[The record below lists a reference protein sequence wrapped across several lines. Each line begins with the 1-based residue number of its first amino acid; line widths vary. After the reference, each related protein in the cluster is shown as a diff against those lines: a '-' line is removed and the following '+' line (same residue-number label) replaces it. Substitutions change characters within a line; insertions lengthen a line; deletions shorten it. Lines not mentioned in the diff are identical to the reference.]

1 MATGCARVVFLSRR
15 SGSDRWSLGPI
26 SPAPCALRSIP
37 SSRTSRAGGS
47 PDEKI
52 SGAAQNA
59 SRPSPHGAVSPSTA
73 LGFPSDFVG
82 SYFFPHLASSLS
94 RLWSLPSSVSSSFHG
109 GWFESPIRPPLV
121 EVEWPP
127 LPRLASLLKMDPKGR
142 NPNWDRWGKKEA
154 PQGSQSW
161 NKNRNL
167 SWRLKPNLGK
177 FDIKEDIVTSSG
189 DGGQSGIL
197 KTPPAASKKEIENA
211 RRPFCHKCGME
222 GHHARD
228 CFKSLWCDICRK
240 ETHVPAR
247 CVLPKQNK
255 PCMPIVGMAADG
267 LGLYSSHFAK
277 PLSRKP
283 KRSFIGLV
291 KVVEG
296 LISAKD
302 LEKDFGFH
310 FPWGKTWKATK
321 CHVGFL
327 MQFPS
332 QEKLDEMINFSELKM
347 KMSGAKNSV
356 SYWSSQAKPKSKL
369 HSVWI
374 VAENVPEELQNY
386 QAICE
391 LGSTIGAVE
400 EVDILSLDSKDIVRF
415 KVHVKSVAMIPPI
428 IEVGVKPL
436 LYDIFFKIDDITD
449 EGWNDES
456 INLGKR
462 ASVDR
467 QGLDD
472 PSYEKTGKK
481 ARNVGDKSV
490 KEELRLENNG
500 DMMSQG
506 KSSGRGPDLGDNNEN
521 LNPIYEDKG
530 YVNDP
535 INEDEEFHESEDD
548 LLSSQDLEEFA
559 KDDEGVLPSSQEKK
573 STSPLWVLKLKA
585 LEKLKLKKSNE
596 YGSGAW

>member
-1 MATGCARVVFLSRR
+1 MGRRKKWRQGALVSSSSLGVV
-15 SGSDRWSLGPI
+15 DRWSLGPI

-37 SSRTSRAGGS
+37 SSRASRAGGS

-52 SGAAQNA
+52 SSAAQNA
-59 SRPSPHGAVSPSTA
+59 SRPSPHGAVSPSSTA

-82 SYFFPHLASSLS
+82 SYSFPHLASSLS
-94 RLWSLPSSVSSSFHG
+94 RIWSLPSSVRSSFHG

-121 EVEWPP
+121 EEEWPP
-127 LPRLASLLKMDPKGR
+127 LPRLASVLKMDPKGR

-177 FDIKEDIVTSSG
+177 FDIKEDIVTSSSG

-197 KTPPAASKKEIENA
+197 KTPPAALKKEIENA
-211 RRPFCHKCGME
+211 RRPFCQKCGME

-240 ETHVPAR
+240 ETHVTAR

-267 LGLYSSHFAK
+267 LGFYSSHFAK

-296 LISAKD
+296 LISAED

-321 CHVGFL
+321 CHAGFL

-332 QEKLDEMINFSELKM
+332 QDKLDEMINFSELKM
-347 KMSGAKNSV
+347 EMSEAKISV
-356 SYWSSQAKPKSKL
+356 SYWSSQAKPKSKF

-415 KVHVKSVAMIPPI
+415 KVHIKIVAMIPPI
-428 IEVGVKPL
+428 IEVGVKPF

-472 PSYEKTGKK
+472 PSYEKKLAKK
-481 ARNVGDKSV
+481 
-490 KEELRLENNG
+490 LE
-500 DMMSQG
+500 M
-506 KSSGRGPDLGDNNEN
+506 
-521 LNPIYEDKG
+521 
-530 YVNDP
+530 
-535 INEDEEFHESEDD
+535 
-548 LLSSQDLEEFA
+548 
-559 KDDEGVLPSSQEKK
+559 
-573 STSPLWVLKLKA
+573 
-585 LEKLKLKKSNE
+585 
-596 YGSGAW
+596 